1 MADVV
6 RFAMYRERHDI
17 ISTFLMAS
25 EQQQR
30 QEIYIPL
37 RAASRKLFGKWRVSM
52 GKEANDIISGAY
64 WVRVYQEEKKIRD
77 LSVDLVLD

>member
-25 EQQQR
+25 EQQQQR
-30 QEIYIPL
+30 EIYIYTFEGSF
-37 RAASRKLFGKWRVSM
+37 AKV
-52 GKEANDIISGAY
+52 
-64 WVRVYQEEKKIRD
+64 IRQVE
-77 LSVDLVLD
+77 SFYGERSK